1 MLVNCSD
8 TQLWC
13 SYNLNP
19 MSITICCLVII
30 PFWGFLNELL
40 TLDIILVTF
49 LTYHFL
55 YLSSNYGV

>member
-1 MLVNCSD
+1 MLV
-8 TQLWC
+8 
-13 SYNLNP
+13 Y
-19 MSITICCLVII
+19 CLVII

-55 YLSSNYGV
+55 YLRNQYPFFYLVYLSSNYGV